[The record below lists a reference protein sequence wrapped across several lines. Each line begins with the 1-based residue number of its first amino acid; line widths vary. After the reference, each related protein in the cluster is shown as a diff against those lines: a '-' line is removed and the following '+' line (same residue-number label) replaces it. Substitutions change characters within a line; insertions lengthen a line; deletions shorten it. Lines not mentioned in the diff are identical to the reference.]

1 MSIQNRQSE
10 PLKPEPLKPESLPL
24 TGCHLIEASA
34 GTGKTFNITRLYLR
48 FLLEQKLDVK
58 NILVMTFTRAATEE
72 LRSRIAKEI
81 RSALENWEQ
90 FDKNDTFFATL
101 TQQFTYKEAYP
112 ALHNALLHLDEASIF
127 TIHSFCKRVLS
138 QQAFNSGVAFNV
150 QMETDTTDIE
160 LEAVRDWYRLLAKQ
174 KSSIHDSVEDYQCL
188 AQSWSTPEN
197 FRQAFR
203 EVLSSNIPVQFK
215 TIEQIIDHFNKQKQ
229 QALLNL
235 EEHKT
240 LVFAEMIDSH
250 KQKDVRAEEWNELV
264 FWLNTNYA
272 NGLDSQEMPKSAAGV
287 FNGTRY
293 ARKAPEIKQPLSEA
307 FEPLKQLKIDAGN
320 IELLINKAYSYQIAA
335 QGIDVIRSKIESAKQ
350 RKKVMNYDDLI
361 NQLAQSLNTSD
372 ETKNNKLAELIRS
385 QYPVALVDEFQDTDP
400 NQYAILKCIYHNQQ
414 GSESKLS
421 TGLFMIGDPKQAIYA
436 FRSGDVFTYLSAR
449 EDTDQQ
455 WIMDTNWRSSTKMIN
470 AYNRLFYGASLK
482 PELKSAQKQ
491 KAKEVF
497 GFNIQYSPVKSAGVA
512 DKQNDHSAA
521 LQLIHFPFHEAYRA
535 GRSKKEEMKQD
546 FCPVIAQWC
555 AREIHQLLSGE
566 SSTTDDLSL
575 QEQDIAIL
583 VRDKKEA
590 SYIQDALRKIGFPS
604 VYLST
609 HDNVFFSEEATE
621 LEHVLSGILE
631 LENER
636 LLIAALSTRFLG
648 GNTQSLFA
656 LQEDEEQWE
665 SSREQVFKLRE
676 LWLKR
681 GFMAMALKL
690 LHQNFVPQPDHHQ
703 RSLTNAIQ
711 LFELLQQAS
720 QRHRQPEQLLNWLR
734 EQQEAQSGSSEAEL
748 RLESDANLIRIITQ
762 HGSKGLEYPI
772 VFIPFATRYKDPA
785 KFGSKN
791 IDLYKYHEQVD
802 HYQLNYFIGQ
812 DKTITEQ
819 YRTEAWAESIRLLYV
834 AITRAK
840 FRCYLCATPFSSYH
854 LSPLGQTLKLNA
866 EDDLHSALSLLET
879 DEPEAISLYDVSDID
894 SLINEKSI
902 NRVSVDE
909 ILPTDS
915 AAQFTGRI
923 ERNWWLSSFSALTRN
938 LRHGGISTPDRDQ
951 DDATDEVTSNAL
963 RNGLENDLENHIR
976 FSLTKGAATGNFL
989 HDILEH
995 TDFLQANWQRSL
1007 ERPLTRFNESL
1018 DTEQQDE
1025 LIQWLEVCLNVPL
1038 ESGLGTEPGPKLNEL
1053 NWSQTLRETEFY
1065 FPMEQVKPYQL
1076 GQLLLKHRQQRLS
1089 QYAKND
1095 FKMPNNNP
1103 INLPG
1108 NRALQGMMHGFIDL
1122 IFQWQGKFYIV
1133 DYKSTHLGNHFN
1145 DYEPDALDKNI
1156 RDNYYDL
1163 QYLLYSLALHRYL
1176 KSRKPDYDP
1185 QAHFGG
1191 IHYLYLRGMN
1201 IDSQQGVFS
1210 TPISPDLLQEMDEL
1224 FSSQQTV
1231 MQDV

>member
-1 MSIQNRQSE
+1 LNIQSRQSELLKPEPLKSE
-10 PLKPEPLKPESLPL
+10 PLKPEPLKPESIPL

-48 FLLEQKLDVK
+48 LLLEQKLDVK

-72 LRSRIAKEI
+72 LRSRIATEI
-81 RSALENWEQ
+81 RHALENWEQ
-90 FDKNDTFFATL
+90 FDKNDTFFTSL
-101 TQQFTYKEAYP
+101 TQQFTYKEIYP

-188 AQSWSTPEN
+188 VQSWSTPES

-203 EVLSSNIPVQFK
+203 ELLSSNTPIQFK
-215 TIEQIIDHFNKQKQ
+215 TTEQIIERFNKQKQ

-240 LVFAEMIDSH
+240 LIFAELIDSH
-250 KQKDVRAEEWNELV
+250 KQKDVRAEEWNQLV
-264 FWLNTNYA
+264 FWLNTDYA

-307 FEPLKQLKIDAGN
+307 FEPLKQLKIGAVN
-320 IELLINKAYSYQIAA
+320 IESLINKAYSYQIAA

-372 ETKNNKLAELIRS
+372 ETKNNKLAELIRL

-414 GSESKLS
+414 ESESRPL

-470 AYNRLFYGASLK
+470 AYNRLFYGNSLK
-482 PELKSAQKQ
+482 PELKQ

-512 DKQNDHSAA
+512 DRQSDHSAA
-521 LQLIHFPFHEAYRA
+521 LQLIHFPFHEEYRA

-566 SSTTDDLSL
+566 NSTADDLSLQEHDLQEHAL

-590 SYIQDALRKIGFPS
+590 SYIQDALRKAGFPS

-609 HDNVFFSEEATE
+609 HDNVFFSEEAIE

-648 GNTQSLFA
+648 GNTQSLFS

-665 SSREQVFKLRE
+665 SSREQVFELRE

-690 LHQNFVPQPDHHQ
+690 LHQNFVPQPDHHE

-748 RLESDANLIRIITQ
+748 RLESDANIIRIITQ
-762 HGSKGLEYPI
+762 HGSKGLEYPV

-791 IDLYKYHEQVD
+791 IDLYKYHEQVIIIISD
-802 HYQLNYFIGQ
+802 VLIQ
-812 DKTITEQ
+812 
-819 YRTEAWAESIRLLYV
+819 SIRL
-834 AITRAK
+834 III
-840 FRCYLCATPFSSYH
+840 
-854 LSPLGQTLKLNA
+854 
-866 EDDLHSALSLLET
+866 EM
-879 DEPEAISLYDVSDID
+879 VSQ
-894 SLINEKSI
+894 
-902 NRVSVDE
+902 VS
-909 ILPTDS
+909 
-915 AAQFTGRI
+915 
-923 ERNWWLSSFSALTRN
+923 
-938 LRHGGISTPDRDQ
+938 
-951 DDATDEVTSNAL
+951 
-963 RNGLENDLENHIR
+963 
-976 FSLTKGAATGNFL
+976 
-989 HDILEH
+989 
-995 TDFLQANWQRSL
+995 
-1007 ERPLTRFNESL
+1007 
-1018 DTEQQDE
+1018 
-1025 LIQWLEVCLNVPL
+1025 
-1038 ESGLGTEPGPKLNEL
+1038 
-1053 NWSQTLRETEFY
+1053 
-1065 FPMEQVKPYQL
+1065 
-1076 GQLLLKHRQQRLS
+1076 
-1089 QYAKND
+1089 
-1095 FKMPNNNP
+1095 
-1103 INLPG
+1103 
-1108 NRALQGMMHGFIDL
+1108 GFI
-1122 IFQWQGKFYIV
+1122 INNIKFP
-1133 DYKSTHLGNHFN
+1133 L
-1145 DYEPDALDKNI
+1145 PLKN
-1156 RDNYYDL
+1156 
-1163 QYLLYSLALHRYL
+1163 
-1176 KSRKPDYDP
+1176 
-1185 QAHFGG
+1185 
-1191 IHYLYLRGMN
+1191 
-1201 IDSQQGVFS
+1201 
-1210 TPISPDLLQEMDEL
+1210 
-1224 FSSQQTV
+1224 
-1231 MQDV
+1231 